1 MVKRDLY
8 LNQIIPLIDNELI
21 KVITGIRRCGKSYLL
36 NLIKEELINRGIKEE
51 NIILINFESAK
62 YRNVSNAR
70 ELDLLIA
77 SLIEDIEGKVYL
89 FFDEIQNVD
98 GWEKS
103 INACRVDLDADIY
116 ITGSNSK
123 LLSGELATHLTG
135 RYFEIKI
142 YPFSFKEFLDYKFE
156 SSGEDENSLNQY
168 SDDSFDNYLNIHFSK
183 NLCFDPLIKGL
194 FEEYLQYGGF
204 PQVFDLDDENKLK
217 YLEDLF
223 NSILFNDLISRYN
236 LRDANMLKRL
246 IIFLMD
252 NIGKIFSAKSISDY
266 YKKENNI
273 DISPQTIS
281 NYINYIESSLLVKK
295 ANRMKAEGK
304 EILRFQEKYY
314 LTDHGFSQVFNG
326 RNLSNISRT
335 IENIVYFEL
344 LRMGYDVKVCQVGGK
359 EVDFVCQK
367 FNDRVYVQVTYYLS
381 SDDTI
386 DREFGS
392 LLKINDNYPK
402 YVISMDEFDFS
413 RDGIIHL
420 NLIDFLVKG
429 FD

>member
-8 LNQIIPLIDNELI
+8 MSQIVPLIDNELI
-21 KVITGIRRCGKSYLL
+21 KVITGIRRCGKSYML
-36 NLIKEELINRGIKEE
+36 NLIKEELINRGINEE

-77 SLIEDIEGKVYL
+77 SLTSDIEGKVYL

-135 RYFEIKI
+135 RYFEIKL

-156 SSGEDENSLNQY
+156 SSGVEDNQY
-168 SDDSFDNYLNIHFSK
+168 YTMETYLNSTK
-183 NLCFDPLIKGL
+183 KLYYDPLINQY
-194 FEEYLQYGGF
+194 FDEYVEYGGF
-204 PQVFDLDDENKLK
+204 PQVFDLDEENKLK
-217 YLEDLF
+217 YLDDLF
-223 NSILFNDLISRYN
+223 NSILFNDLVSRYN
-236 LRDANMLKRL
+236 IRDVNILKRL

-252 NIGKIFSAKSISDY
+252 NMGKIFSSKSISDY
-266 YKKENNI
+266 YKQKENI
-273 DISPQTIS
+273 DISPQTIT
-281 NYINYIESSLLVKK
+281 NYINYLESSLLVKK

-314 LTDHGFSQVFNG
+314 IMDHGFSQVFNG

-344 LRMGYDVKVCQVGGK
+344 LRKGYDVKVCQVGDK

-367 FNDRVYVQVTYYLS
+367 FNERVYVQVTYKIES
-381 SDDTI
+381 KKTEE
-386 DREFGS
+386 REFGS
-392 LLKINDNYPK
+392 LLKIKDNYPK
-402 YVISMDEFDFS
+402 YVISTDEIDLS

-420 NLIDFLVKG
+420 NLIDFLVNG
-429 FD
+429 FDNK